1 MTLTCLPLIF
11 RMPIFKLLRHRNS
24 TLSVV
29 LNLDLRTLARL
40 PLSYVRCTAVILL
53 DMISGIISVCV
64 CHTLVSLHVL
74 STPTFGC
81 MNLRWPTV
89 RHTGNMC
96 SCMLRML
103 SWYLI
108 MLKKVW
114 RKRSRS
120 ILLWSLAPLDLLRFI
135 LVDTCINSPLR
146 LE

>member
-53 DMISGIISVCV
+53 DVISGIISVCV
-64 CHTLVSLHVL
+64 CHTLVSLHVFP
-74 STPTFGC
+74 TQTFGC
-81 MNLRWPTV
+81 VALRRITV
-89 RHTGNMC
+89 CHTGNMW
-96 SCMLRML
+96 SCTSMTP

-108 MLKKVW
+108 MLNTYC
-114 RKRSRS
+114 RKRSGS
-120 ILLWSLAPLDLLRFI
+120 ILRWRLASLNLLQFI
-135 LVDTCINSPLR
+135 FMDTCVKSPLR
-146 LE
+146 M